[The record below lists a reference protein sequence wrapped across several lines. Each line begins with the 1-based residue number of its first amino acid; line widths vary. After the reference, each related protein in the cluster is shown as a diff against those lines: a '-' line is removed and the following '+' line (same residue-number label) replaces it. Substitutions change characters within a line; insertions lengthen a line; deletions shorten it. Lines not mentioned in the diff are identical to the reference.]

1 MEKTLKSNFLNIL
14 KSTLVAVL
22 ISVGFILIFAVA
34 LKFVDFSDIII
45 KIINQIIKIFSIFFG
60 CFVMLKRDKSKGLI
74 KGILLG
80 LMYSLIAFVVFSILN
95 SGFSFGLSNL
105 LDLLFSAVFGSICG
119 VFCANIGAER
129 IA

>member
-22 ISVGFILIFAVA
+22 ISVGLILVFAVA
-34 LKFVDFSDIII
+34 LKFVDFSDVII
-45 KIINQIIKIFSIFFG
+45 KIINQIIKIISIFFG
-60 CFVMLKRDKSKGLI
+60 CFVMLKKDKSKGLI
-74 KGILLG
+74 KGLILG
-80 LMYSLIAFVVFSILN
+80 VMYSVIAFIVFSLLN
-95 SGFSFGLSNL
+95 SSFSFGLSNI

-129 IA
+129 VA